1 MNNTKLMF
9 INEPKI
15 AFGYGQTITNP
26 KDGLMLF
33 GPFDN
38 KKIFGAKNI
47 GIIGPEYLRLKMK
60 DYLYKMHG
68 LIISPEKSLARPNFP
83 GLETVFGVSIN
94 SKNIIEIEVDINQ
107 IDKHLH
113 NRDASQRVFN
123 LVDLYVSKMRSYSEK
138 EDMHI
143 EMWFV
148 VIPENIYLY
157 GRPKSHI
164 PTSEENFTIGLTKN
178 EQTSL
183 QSYLF
188 DQDRIDKLKKA
199 YQYEI
204 NFHNQL
210 KARLLE
216 SKIITQIIRE
226 SKIAYEDYFTVEK
239 AEEERK
245 FDADKAWNI
254 ASAFYYKLGGLPWKL
269 ADIREGVCYLGL
281 VFKKI
286 DIQEK
291 NRNACCAAQMFLNSG
306 DGMVFKGNIGPWWN
320 PETKEFH
327 LLKRDAFEVVSQ
339 SLSTYYEKFGN
350 YPNEVFIHARTFFN
364 AIEWSG
370 FEEAARG
377 KSKII
382 GVRINDHPVFKLY
395 RQERYSVARGT
406 MLQYGENRAYLWTK
420 GFIPRLKTQLGLE
433 TPNPIDIVVT
443 HGDFDIYTVCTD
455 ILGLSKLN
463 YNSCVYGDGLPIT
476 LKFANLVG
484 DILTAAKD
492 LNTGV
497 LTFKHYI

>member
-1 MNNTKLMF
+1 MNDVKVML
-9 INEPKI
+9 IDEPRI
-15 AFGYGQTITNP
+15 TFGYDQKAINP

-38 KKIFGAKNI
+38 QKVFGVKTI

-60 DYLYKMHG
+60 SYLFKMHG
-68 LIISPEKSLARPNFP
+68 LIISPENSLSRPNFP
-83 GLETVFGVSIN
+83 GLETAFGVSIN
-94 SKNIIEIEVDINQ
+94 SKSIAEIEVDVNY

-113 NRDASQRVFN
+113 NRDSSQRVFN
-123 LVDLYVSKMRSYSEK
+123 LVNLYISQIQKYTEK

-157 GRPKSHI
+157 GRPNSHI
-164 PTSEENFTIGLTKN
+164 PTSEQNFTLGLTQK
-178 EQTSL
+178 EQSSKQL
-183 QSYLF
+183 DMF
-188 DQDRIDKLKKA
+188 DQDKIDELKKA

-210 KARLLE
+210 KARLLQ
-216 SKIITQIIRE
+216 SKIITQIVRE
-226 SKIAYEDYFTVEK
+226 SKIAYEDYLPAEK
-239 AEEERK
+239 VKEERI

-269 ADIREGVCYLGL
+269 GDIREGVCYLGI

-286 DIQEK
+286 DVQEK
-291 NRNACCAAQMFLNSG
+291 NANACCATQMFLNSG
-306 DGMVFKGNIGPWWN
+306 DGMVFRGNIGPWWN
-320 PETKEFH
+320 PYTKEFH
-327 LLKRDAFEVVSQ
+327 LLKRDAFEIVSQ
-339 SLSTYYEKFGN
+339 SLSAYYEKFSH
-350 YPNEVFIHARTFFN
+350 YPNELFIHARTYFN
-364 AIEWSG
+364 PVEWSG
-370 FEEAARG
+370 FEEATRG
-377 KSKII
+377 KSKIT
-382 GVRINDHPVFKLY
+382 GVRINDRPVFKLY

-406 MLQYGENRAYLWTK
+406 MLQYGENKAYLWTK
-420 GFIPRLKTQLGLE
+420 GFIPRIKNQLGLE
-433 TPNPIDIVVT
+433 TPNPLDIVIT
-443 HGDFDIYTVCTD
+443 HGDSNINTVCAD

-463 YNSCVYGDGLPIT
+463 YNSCVYGDGLPVT

-492 LNTGV
+492 LKTGI